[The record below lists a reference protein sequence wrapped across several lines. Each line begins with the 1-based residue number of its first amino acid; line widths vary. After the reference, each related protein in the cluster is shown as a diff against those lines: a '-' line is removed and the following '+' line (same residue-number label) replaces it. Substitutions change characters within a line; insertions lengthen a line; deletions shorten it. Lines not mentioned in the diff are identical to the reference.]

1 MSYYSSSTLLDSYN
15 TSSRY
20 DSLYSNNTYN
30 TSGGTT
36 GYGVGGGLGN
46 TASSA
51 IDRYYSYLDDLTSGS
66 SSSSIRTGDYS
77 SGSSRYSSRYSSSS
91 VSDTTS
97 GYSSGRVS
105 SNYLNDYQPISSRY
119 SSTSI
124 GRSLISRTPA
134 YDKYGKELSN
144 YDRWRLNH
152 GESVVH
158 DTSTTN
164 NNNNNNN
171 LTSSSSYGGY
181 LSKQTADYSCNNNDT
196 TTTIKPRSSRRISRI
211 EDSFS
216 DTSPPSSSVLNTS
229 RELSVMP
236 TASNTYPEDLA
247 ALPSRF
253 AQMNTR
259 ESRLARETGTV
270 QKQRGKSVGPNL
282 LGSSYS
288 NTSSSFGSRGGSSS
302 SSKLVHSFPISVSSK
317 LAGYDVRDVKGDG
330 GCYYRCLSAYFTGA
344 EESYNKYRREVVAYI
359 RDHLDN
365 YSSMIKSEIGY
376 ASTNDYFSRKM
387 RTDHQEFAETT
398 EIIATCCLYNINI
411 HVLARVP
418 GKGTWEWLHFDPS
431 IGSGKPSTATR
442 DIYLYNQGSVHFML
456 CTPK

>member
-1 MSYYSSSTLLDSYN
+1 MG
-15 TSSRY
+15 SRY

-158 DTSTTN
+158 DTSTT

-365 YSSMIKSEIGY
+365 YSCMIKSEIGY

-442 DIYLYNQGSVHFML
+442 DIYLYNHGSVHFML